1 MATANIDTNLG
12 RWSIIDKRA
21 TGGTPA
27 AGSTSPISATTYAAV
42 RDMAATDTALAT
54 ANATYWTQARLDQT
68 MLSDKIYALRMLNDA
83 AGIS

>member
-1 MATANIDTNLG
+1 MATGNLDINLG

-21 TGGTPA
+21 TGIAGT
-27 AGSTSPISATTYAAV
+27 STSPISATTYAAM
-42 RDMAATDTALAT
+42 RDMAAVDTALNT

-68 MLSDKIYALRMLNDA
+68 CLSDKVMALRQLNDA